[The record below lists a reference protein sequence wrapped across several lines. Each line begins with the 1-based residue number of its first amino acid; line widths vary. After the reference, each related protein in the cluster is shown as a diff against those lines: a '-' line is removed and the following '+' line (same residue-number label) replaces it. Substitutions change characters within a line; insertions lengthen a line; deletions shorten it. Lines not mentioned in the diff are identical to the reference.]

1 MRRGCDASRTARTR
15 RRCCGCTCG
24 SSSTVWPRER
34 RRRRCGG
41 CSRWGWRW
49 SLTQEAFAV
58 APELN
63 APVFLLYLAYAFEC
77 GVAAL
82 RAAEEL

>member
-1 MRRGCDASRTARTR
+1 M
-15 RRCCGCTCG
+15 
-24 SSSTVWPRER
+24 
-34 RRRRCGG
+34 
-41 CSRWGWRW
+41 
-49 SLTQEAFAV
+49 